1 MIWNIYLIIL
11 TYFLLGGIGFYLI
24 NRKKDPMVA
33 RKSYTKFIV
42 YFFIV
47 NALFFSITIE
57 PIVFRYLA
65 VLITAV
71 GMVELIRLFRISGYD
86 RKRFFF
92 VSAGFFILLGL
103 GFCYFATFNK
113 NLILFTFLVLSIFD
127 AFSQITGQLWGKT
140 KILPEISPNKTLGGL
155 VGGACVALVS
165 AFLLRKLLNISPVG
179 LLLLSAGIIIFAFL
193 GDVAAS
199 YYKRKYEVKNFN
211 ELIPG
216 HGGFLDRFD
225 SLIAGGAWVACYS
238 LLANI

>member
-1 MIWNIYLIIL
+1 M
-11 TYFLLGGIGFYLI
+11 
-24 NRKKDPMVA
+24 
-33 RKSYTKFIV
+33 
-42 YFFIV
+42 
-47 NALFFSITIE
+47 
-57 PIVFRYLA
+57 
-65 VLITAV
+65 
-71 GMVELIRLFRISGYD
+71 
-86 RKRFFF
+86 
-92 VSAGFFILLGL
+92 
-103 GFCYFATFNK
+103 
-113 NLILFTFLVLSIFD
+113 
-127 AFSQITGQLWGKT
+127 
-140 KILPEISPNKTLGGL
+140 
-155 VGGACVALVS
+155 ALVS